1 MGRLHSDQAVRAQAE
16 RMLADPRARTKMLA
30 ALHHWLQLGH
40 VEDLSID
47 KLTGQVRYALISFGG
62 FLGVGARVHP
72 VPWEVL
78 DYEPALEGYVVP
90 LTREALEK
98 APSYLKDE
106 LEGFGDGD
114 KIYRD
119 SLFSYYGQYGAMPYW
134 GL

>member
-1 MGRLHSDQAVRAQAE
+1 MTDTASTSEHQLITAGRVSGTPVLNREGQRI
-16 RMLADPRARTKMLA
+16 
-30 ALHHWLQLGH
+30 GH

-47 KLTGQVRYALISFGG
+47 KRSGQVRYALISFGG

-72 VPWEVL
+72 VPWDVL

-90 LTREALEK
+90 LTKEELEK
-98 APSYLKDE
+98 APSYPKDE

-119 SLFSYYGQYGAMPYW
+119 TLFSYYGQYGAMPYW

>member
-1 MGRLHSDQAVRAQAE
+1 MTDIPASEHKLITASRVSGTPVLNREGQRI
-16 RMLADPRARTKMLA
+16 
-30 ALHHWLQLGH
+30 GH